1 MKNQALINNLN
12 KIAEADNT
20 WQDDVIFYEKNKA
33 WLDNSAKIAVKVLS
47 TLRLNRDENRYL
59 GSQKDLEE

>member
-33 WLDNSAKIAVKVLS
+33 WLDNSTKIAVKVLS
-47 TLRLNRDENRYL
+47 TLRLNSDEDRYPN
-59 GSQKDLEE
+59 SQKDLAE